1 MMLLQAP
8 EAVQVGQ
15 WAVSLTT
22 LGLVLRLTFSAGKLV
37 EKVDGHDWRITA
49 HDKRLENLEASK
61 CPHPECPLLR
71 GHVTLV
77 SEHEG

>member
-1 MMLLQAP
+1 MLLQA
-8 EAVQVGQ
+8 ELVQVGS
-15 WAVSLTT
+15 AAISLTT

-49 HDKRLENLEASK
+49 HDKRLEHLEELK
-61 CPHPECPLLR
+61 CPYPACPLPQR
-71 GHVTLV
+71 GKLI